1 MIEPLA
7 CCIRGLRNTG
17 TGFNDTVLIIGAGP
31 LGLMHLQLSLIAV
44 SLCIFIL
51 FPQIIEAPVAL
62 VFGT

>member
-31 LGLMHLQLSLIAV
+31 IGLMHLQLSLIAV

-51 FPQIIEAPVAL
+51 FP
-62 VFGT
+62 